1 VSMLR
6 LGVIADDLTGA
17 MDTGLQFSKHGLE
30 TLVSMSWHRL
40 PDAEVVVID
49 TDTRDVQPS
58 VARER
63 VLATARALS
72 GRVIYKKV
80 DSTMRGNVGIELC
93 ALQEALGSRCV
104 VVAPAYPPGGRT
116 TLRGR
121 QMLYGK
127 PLEQTFFARDPRWP
141 MRESHLPTLLMQ
153 QTGEEVGHIGLEDV
167 VLGTEALVSALRA
180 RPEPLLVVDALEQS
194 HLRAIAEALV
204 ELGSAWLPCGSAG
217 LAEEWVE
224 ALGLRG
230 TVAAS
235 GPGKIAGPVLVVS
248 ASRNEV
254 TLAQLRLAVG
264 ERGLA
269 RVDVDPWRCH
279 ELEEEA
285 ARLSRECLAEIEKGR
300 DVILAAS
307 FSPLVPG
314 ASGLV
319 TQALSGAAAQVAR
332 HQGLGGLFLTGG
344 DVAIA
349 TCRRL
354 GADGLRIV
362 HEVQPGVPGGQL
374 VGGQHDGMWVV
385 TKAGGFGDE
394 RAVLDALAYLH
405 GAGCGP

>member
-1 VSMLR
+1 MNR
-6 LGVIADDLTGA
+6 LAVIADDLTGA

-49 TDTRDVQPS
+49 TDTRDVPPS

-93 ALQEALGSRCV
+93 ALQEVLHARCV

-116 TLRGR
+116 TLHGR
-121 QMLYGK
+121 QMVGGK
-127 PLEQTFFARDPRWP
+127 PLEQTFFAHDPRWP

-153 QTGEEVGHIGLEDV
+153 QTGREVGHIGLGDV

-180 RPEPLLVVDALEQS
+180 RPEPLMVVDALEQS
-194 HLRAIAEALV
+194 HLRTIAEALV
-204 ELGSAWLPCGSAG
+204 RLGSAWLPCGSAG
-217 LAEEWVE
+217 LAEEWVD
-224 ALGLRG
+224 ALGLPG

-235 GPGKIAGPVLVVS
+235 GRDRRAGPVLVVS

-254 TLAQLRLAVG
+254 TVDQLRRAIKDC
-264 ERGLA
+264 GLA
-269 RVDVDPWRCH
+269 RVDVDPWCCQQP
-279 ELEEEA
+279 EEET
-285 ARLSRECLAEIEKGR
+285 ARLARACLAEMESGR

-319 TQALSGAAAQVAR
+319 TQALSGAAARVAAR
-332 HQGLGGLFLTGG
+332 QRLGGLFLTGG

-349 TCRRL
+349 TCRAL
-354 GADGLRIV
+354 GVEALCIA

-394 RAVLDALAYLH
+394 RAVLDGLAYLH